1 MNSFD
6 KYFKLTALLFG
17 GLIGFI
23 GLIVII
29 FYLLKLC
36 SITLFNI
43 PGFDSF
49 FQFIIIVIP
58 YIIFFCGYY
67 YLHKKLPFSKNKNAA
82 IIGKM
87 FLFAGSLLCLATLI
101 LSTLKLL
108 GIQKTFVLLY
118 QDNSQYGWIAQIV
131 ILFFSA
137 LIIASG
143 DAKEK
148 DWMDKKVI
156 SDEL

>member
-67 YLHKKLPFSKNKNAA
+67 YLHKKLPFSKSKNAA

-87 FLFAGSLLCLATLI
+87 FLIAGSLLCLATLI

>member
-1 MNSFD
+1 
-6 KYFKLTALLFG
+6 
-17 GLIGFI
+17 
-23 GLIVII
+23 
-29 FYLLKLC
+29 
-36 SITLFNI
+36 
-43 PGFDSF
+43 
-49 FQFIIIVIP
+49 
-58 YIIFFCGYY
+58 
-67 YLHKKLPFSKNKNAA
+67 
-82 IIGKM
+82 M
-87 FLFAGSLLCLATLI
+87 FLIAGSLLCLATLI

>member
-1 MNSFD
+1 
-6 KYFKLTALLFG
+6 
-17 GLIGFI
+17 
-23 GLIVII
+23 
-29 FYLLKLC
+29 
-36 SITLFNI
+36 
-43 PGFDSF
+43 
-49 FQFIIIVIP
+49 
-58 YIIFFCGYY
+58 
-67 YLHKKLPFSKNKNAA
+67 
-82 IIGKM
+82 M
-87 FLFAGSLLCLATLI
+87 FLIAGSLLCLATLI

-137 LIIASG
+137 LIIATG

>member
-1 MNSFD
+1 
-6 KYFKLTALLFG
+6 
-17 GLIGFI
+17 
-23 GLIVII
+23 
-29 FYLLKLC
+29 
-36 SITLFNI
+36 
-43 PGFDSF
+43 
-49 FQFIIIVIP
+49 
-58 YIIFFCGYY
+58 
-67 YLHKKLPFSKNKNAA
+67 
-82 IIGKM
+82 M
-87 FLFAGSLLCLATLI
+87 FLIAGSSLCLATLI

>member
-17 GLIGFI
+17 GLIGFV
-23 GLIVII
+23 GLIVVI

-67 YLHKKLPFSKNKNAA
+67 YLHKKLPLSTSKNAA
-82 IIGKM
+82 VIGRI
-87 FLFAGSLLCLATLI
+87 FLVAGSLLCLATLI

-108 GIQKTFVLLY
+108 GVQKSFLLIY

-148 DWMDKKVI
+148 DWMHKH
-156 SDEL
+156 SE